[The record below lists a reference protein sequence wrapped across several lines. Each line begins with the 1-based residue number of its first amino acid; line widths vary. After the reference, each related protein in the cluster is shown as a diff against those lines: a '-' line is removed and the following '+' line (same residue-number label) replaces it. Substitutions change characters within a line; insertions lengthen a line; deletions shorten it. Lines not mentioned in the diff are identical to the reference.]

1 MHKMG
6 MLVGPCKDTVRNNNT
21 YKISP
26 SINGRK
32 SSFSGMSVPL
42 KRSKDKVRKLL
53 QRLGFTDD
61 SLLDHGVSETLG
73 LTGPHFA

>member
-1 MHKMG
+1 M
-6 MLVGPCKDTVRNNNT
+6 GPCKDTMRNSNAYT
-21 YKISP
+21 ISP

-32 SSFSGMSVPL
+32 FSFSGMSVPL
-42 KRSKDKVRKLL
+42 KRSKAKVRSLL